1 MINSKIKT
9 FTNLKELGSFLK
21 ENRELQKIEIEDASK
36 LLLIKKEILVKFE
49 KGEVNIE
56 QASYLKGFLNSY
68 IKFLKLENLCILK
81 FTEIKKISK
90 LEKSNLQLESSE
102 LKKNKYSSI
111 VILLSLIA
119 TSFVYLLWNKN
130 TYLNLYLIGS
140 HLN

>member
-1 MINSKIKT
+1 MIDSKVKT
-9 FTNLKELGSFLK
+9 FTSLKELGDFLK
-21 ENRELQKIEIEDASK
+21 ENRKLQNIKIEDASK
-36 LLLIKKEILVKFE
+36 LLLIKKDILDKFE
-49 KGEVNIE
+49 KGEVNLE

-81 FTEIKKISK
+81 FTETKKFSK
-90 LEKSNLQLESSE
+90 LEKSALQLESSE

-119 TSFVYLLWNKN
+119 ISLTYLLWNKK

>member
-1 MINSKIKT
+1 MIDSKVKT
-9 FTNLKELGSFLK
+9 FTSLKELGDFLK
-21 ENRELQKIEIEDASK
+21 ENRKLQNIKIEDASK
-36 LLLIKKEILVKFE
+36 LLLIKKDILDKFE
-49 KGEVNIE
+49 KGEVNLE

-81 FTEIKKISK
+81 FTETKKFSK
-90 LEKSNLQLESSE
+90 LEKSALQLESSE

-119 TSFVYLLWNKN
+119 INCVYLLWNKK

>member
-1 MINSKIKT
+1 MIDSKIKT
-9 FTNLKELGSFLK
+9 FTNLKELGDFLK
-21 ENRELQKIEIEDASK
+21 ENRKLQNIKIEDASK
-36 LLLIKKEILVKFE
+36 LLLIKKDILKKFE

-81 FTEIKKISK
+81 FSETKKISK
-90 LEKSNLQLESSE
+90 LEKSALQLESSE
-102 LKKNKYSSI
+102 LKKNKYSSV

-119 TSFVYLLWNKN
+119 VSFTYLLWNKK

>member
-1 MINSKIKT
+1 MTDSGIKT
-9 FTNLKELGSFLK
+9 FTSLKELGNFLK
-21 ENRELQKIEIEDASK
+21 ENRKLQNIKIEDASK
-36 LLLIKKEILVKFE
+36 LLLIKKDILDKFE
-49 KGEVNIE
+49 KGEANFE
-56 QASYLKGFLNSY
+56 QASYLRGFLNSY
-68 IKFLKLENLCILK
+68 IKFLKLENSCKLK
-81 FTEIKKISK
+81 FTEIKKVSK

-119 TSFVYLLWNKN
+119 ISSIYLLWNKK

>member
-1 MINSKIKT
+1 MIDSKIKT

-21 ENRELQKIEIEDASK
+21 ENRELQNIKIEDASK
-36 LLLIKKEILVKFE
+36 LLLIKKDILDKFE
-49 KGEVNIE
+49 KGEANIE

-68 IKFLKLENLCILK
+68 IKFLKLENLCKLK
-81 FTEIKKISK
+81 FTEAKKVSK
-90 LEKSNLQLESSE
+90 LEKSNLQLESTE

-119 TSFVYLLWNKN
+119 ISFIYLLWNKK

>member
-9 FTNLKELGSFLK
+9 FTNLKELGDFLK
-21 ENRELQKIEIEDASK
+21 ENRELQNIKIEDASK
-36 LLLIKKEILVKFE
+36 LLLIKKDILDKFE

-81 FTEIKKISK
+81 FTETKKFSK
-90 LEKSNLQLESSE
+90 LEKSNLQLESSG

-119 TSFVYLLWNKN
+119 VSFIYLLWNKK

>member
-1 MINSKIKT
+1 MIGSKIKT
-9 FTNLKELGSFLK
+9 FTNLKELGVFLK
-21 ENRELQKIEIEDASK
+21 ENRELQNIKIEDASK
-36 LLLIKKEILVKFE
+36 LLLIKKDILDKFE

-81 FTEIKKISK
+81 FTETKKVSK
-90 LEKSNLQLESSE
+90 LEKSALQLESSE

-119 TSFVYLLWNKN
+119 ISFTYLLWNKK

>member
-1 MINSKIKT
+1 MIHSEIKT

-21 ENRELQKIEIEDASK
+21 ENRELQNVKIEDASK
-36 LLLIKKEILVKFE
+36 LLLIKKDILYKFE
-49 KGEVNIE
+49 KGEANIE

-68 IKFLKLENLCILK
+68 IKFLKLDDLCVLDFIE
-81 FTEIKKISK
+81 TKKVSK
-90 LEKSNLQLESSE
+90 LEKSALQLERSE

-119 TSFVYLLWNKN
+119 ISFVYLLWNKN

>member
-1 MINSKIKT
+1 MIDSKIKT
-9 FTNLKELGSFLK
+9 FTNLKELGNFLK
-21 ENRELQKIEIEDASK
+21 ENRELQNIKIEDASK
-36 LLLIKKEILVKFE
+36 LLLIKKEVLDNFE

-81 FTEIKKISK
+81 FTETKKVSK
-90 LEKSNLQLESSE
+90 LEKSALQLESSE

-119 TSFVYLLWNKN
+119 ISLTYLLWNKK
-130 TYLNLYLIGS
+130 TYLDLYLIGS

>member
-9 FTNLKELGSFLK
+9 FTNLKELGNFLK
-21 ENRELQKIEIEDASK
+21 ENRELQKIEIEDVSK

-90 LEKSNLQLESSE
+90 LEKSNVQLESSE

-119 TSFVYLLWNKN
+119 ISFVYLLWNKN

>member
-1 MINSKIKT
+1 MIDSKIKT
-9 FTNLKELGSFLK
+9 FTNLKELGNFLK
-21 ENRELQKIEIEDASK
+21 ENRELQNIKIEDASK
-36 LLLIKKEILVKFE
+36 LLLIKKDILDKFE

-68 IKFLKLENLCILK
+68 IKFLKLENLCKLK
-81 FTEIKKISK
+81 FTETKKVSK
-90 LEKSNLQLESSE
+90 LEKSNLQFESSE

-119 TSFVYLLWNKN
+119 ISFIYLLWNKK

>member
-1 MINSKIKT
+1 MIDSKVKT
-9 FTNLKELGSFLK
+9 FTNLKELGDFLK
-21 ENRELQKIEIEDASK
+21 ENRELQNIKIEDASK
-36 LLLIKKEILVKFE
+36 LLLIKKNILDKFE

-68 IKFLKLENLCILK
+68 IKFLKLENSCILK
-81 FTEIKKISK
+81 FTETKKFSK

-119 TSFVYLLWNKN
+119 ISFTYLLWNKK

>member
-1 MINSKIKT
+1 MIDSKIKT
-9 FTNLKELGSFLK
+9 FTNLKELGDFLK
-21 ENRELQKIEIEDASK
+21 ENRELQNIKIEDASK
-36 LLLIKKEILVKFE
+36 LLLIKKDILDKFE
-49 KGEVNIE
+49 KGEVNI
-56 QASYLKGFLNSY
+56 QQTSYLKGFLNSY

-81 FTEIKKISK
+81 FTETKKFSK

-119 TSFVYLLWNKN
+119 ISLVYLFWNKK

>member
-1 MINSKIKT
+1 MNDSKIKT

-21 ENRELQKIEIEDASK
+21 ENREFQNLEIEDVSK
-36 LLLIKKEILVKFE
+36 LLLIKKDILDKFE
-49 KGEVNIE
+49 KGEVDIE

-81 FTEIKKISK
+81 FTETKKVSK
-90 LEKSNLQLESSE
+90 LEKSALQLESSE

-119 TSFVYLLWNKN
+119 ISFIYLIWNKK

>member
-1 MINSKIKT
+1 MIDSKIKT

-21 ENRELQKIEIEDASK
+21 ENRELQNIKIEDASK
-36 LLLIKKEILVKFE
+36 LLLIKKDILDKFE
-49 KGEVNIE
+49 KGEANIE

-68 IKFLKLENLCILK
+68 IKFLKLENLCKLK
-81 FTEIKKISK
+81 FTETKKVSK

-119 TSFVYLLWNKN
+119 ISFIYLLWNKK

>member
-1 MINSKIKT
+1 MIDTKIKT
-9 FTNLKELGSFLK
+9 FTNLKELGDFLK
-21 ENRELQKIEIEDASK
+21 ENRELQNIKIEDASK
-36 LLLIKKEILVKFE
+36 LLLIKKDILDKFE

-81 FTEIKKISK
+81 FTETKKVSK
-90 LEKSNLQLESSE
+90 LEKSALQLESSE

-119 TSFVYLLWNKN
+119 ISFTYLLWNKK
-130 TYLNLYLIGS
+130 TYLNLYIIGS

>member
-1 MINSKIKT
+1 MIDSNIKT
-9 FTNLKELGSFLK
+9 FTNLKELGTFLK
-21 ENRELQKIEIEDASK
+21 ENRELQNIKIEDASK
-36 LLLIKKEILVKFE
+36 LLLIKKDILDKFE
-49 KGEVNIE
+49 KGEANITKE
-56 QASYLKGFLNSY
+56 SYLKGFLNSY
-68 IKFLKLENLCILK
+68 IKFLKLENSCKLK
-81 FTEIKKISK
+81 LSEIQKVSK

-119 TSFVYLLWNKN
+119 VSLIYLLWNKK

>member
-9 FTNLKELGSFLK
+9 FTNLKELGDFLK
-21 ENRELQKIEIEDASK
+21 ENRELQNIKIEDASK
-36 LLLIKKEILVKFE
+36 LLLIKKNILDKFE
-49 KGEVNIE
+49 KGEANIE

-81 FTEIKKISK
+81 FTETKKVSK
-90 LEKSNLQLESSE
+90 LEKSALQLESSE

-111 VILLSLIA
+111 VILLSLTAI
-119 TSFVYLLWNKN
+119 SFTYLLWNKK